1 MVPRTIGDQIVS
13 ALGHQHPK
21 VVLVFGPRR
30 VGKTTLLM
38 EVARTLG
45 GRQLILNADF
55 VDDAALLKPE
65 RAALERLTAGVD
77 LLLIDEAQQ
86 IPGIGRVLKVIH
98 DTYPSLRVIASG
110 SASFDLRVQTGEPL
124 TGRQVVLDLFPL
136 SLSEIN
142 PNVTTAKAAMEHGM
156 VYGSYPEV
164 YLAPN
169 RDDKELLLRNL
180 AAEYLLKDVLA
191 LTGIER
197 TRVLELLR
205 LLAYQIGS
213 EVSYSELAQAAR
225 MDIKTVIRYIDL
237 LEQAFVLVR
246 LSAFSRNL
254 RKEISKSRKIY
265 FVDLGIRNALIGRFQ
280 APSDRDDAGGLWEN
294 YLVMERLKRNSY
306 LRLPVQGWFWRTYD
320 RQEID
325 YVEET
330 RGRLSAFEFKWSARR
345 SPRVPV
351 AWARAYP
358 DASYLRIGPEEALDF
373 LRY

>member
-1 MVPRTIGDQIVS
+1 MVPRTISDQIVS
-13 ALGHQHPK
+13 ALGHQYPK

-65 RAALERLTAGVD
+65 RAALERLTTGVD

-86 IPGIGRVLKVIH
+86 IPGIGGVLKVLH

-213 EVSYSELAQAAR
+213 EVSYNELAQAAR
-225 MDIKTVIRYIDL
+225 MDIKTVIRYMDL
-237 LEQAFVLVR
+237 LEHAFVLVR

-265 FVDLGIRNALIGRFQ
+265 FLDLGIRNALIGRFQ
-280 APSDRDDAGGLWEN
+280 APSDRDDVGGLWEN

-325 YVEET
+325 YVEEM

-351 AWARAYP
+351 AWAGAYP